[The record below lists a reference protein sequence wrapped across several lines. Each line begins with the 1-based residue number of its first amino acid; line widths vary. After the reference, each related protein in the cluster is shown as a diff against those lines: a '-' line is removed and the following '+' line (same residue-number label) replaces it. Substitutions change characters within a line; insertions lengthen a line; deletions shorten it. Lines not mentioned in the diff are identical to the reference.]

1 MYKRQGY
8 VSEKILDCL
17 VSGIVPIYA
26 GADDIADYVPE
37 DCFIPYNRFKNP
49 EEMMGY
55 LKKIDKK
62 QYQEYLDAI
71 QNFLNSDKTKVFD
84 GEEYAKNV
92 YYLIE
97 HAKMNT
103 FRVDGS
109 HRFFL
114 NFCIIKQKASE
125 KIKKCIKNIRNH

>member
-1 MYKRQGY
+1 MNFTEVVGKKQVINRIRGRVENKSETYHHYRFALAFENMKNVKGY

-62 QYQEYLDAI
+62 QYQNI
-71 QNFLNSDKTKVFD
+71 WMQF
-84 GEEYAKNV
+84 
-92 YYLIE
+92 
-97 HAKMNT
+97 
-103 FRVDGS
+103 
-109 HRFFL
+109 
-114 NFCIIKQKASE
+114 
-125 KIKKCIKNIRNH
+125 KIS